1 MQHQINRK
9 KRFPFSVFLRIEFL
23 SFLATNIGGKTRR
36 DASRRTICRE
46 IVTVSATNRRPKP
59 NYHVDVSRS
68 PTFEARLQTMPDPK
82 LSFFSPSLNY
92 FSTTL
97 VESRRMRETPGVREA
112 FEPFRFHA
120 VTENRSFFAANWTN
134 GTAYP
139 SSVIVSPRIFA
150 KWNHK
155 RIPEYRALNRG
166 CEIKYT
172 VCA

>member
-36 DASRRTICRE
+36 DVSRRTICRE

-82 LSFFSPSLNY
+82 LSFFFPFPQLFFDDTRRKQTDARNARCPRGIRAFSIPRCDGKPFVLRCELN
-92 FSTTL
+92 
-97 VESRRMRETPGVREA
+97 ER
-112 FEPFRFHA
+112 
-120 VTENRSFFAANWTN
+120 N
-134 GTAYP
+134 GI
-139 SSVIVSPRIFA
+139 SIVGHR
-150 KWNHK
+150 
-155 RIPEYRALNRG
+155 
-166 CEIKYT
+166 
-172 VCA
+172 

>member
-82 LSFFSPSLNY
+82 LSFFPLPSIIFRRHSSKADGCAKRPVSARHSSLFDSTLWRKTVRSSLRIERTERHIHRRSSLVLEFSPSETTNESLNI
-92 FSTTL
+92 
-97 VESRRMRETPGVREA
+97 VHWIVGV
-112 FEPFRFHA
+112 
-120 VTENRSFFAANWTN
+120 
-134 GTAYP
+134 
-139 SSVIVSPRIFA
+139 
-150 KWNHK
+150 K
-155 RIPEYRALNRG
+155 
-166 CEIKYT
+166 
-172 VCA
+172 